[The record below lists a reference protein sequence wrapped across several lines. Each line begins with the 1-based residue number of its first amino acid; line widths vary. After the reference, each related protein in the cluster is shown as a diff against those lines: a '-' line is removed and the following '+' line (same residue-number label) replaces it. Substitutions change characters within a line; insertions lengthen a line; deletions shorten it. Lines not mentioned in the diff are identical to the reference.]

1 MTHTQTGER
10 RSHTRKLLRFSQMSE
25 ARKHLVRL
33 CQTINYGQ
41 ILKLDFSGG
50 EPLFHPVPVVLLDLK
65 LDIEE
70 YERPEVDLA
79 DFVLSEENHRLF
91 AKMDTIRNGRMERI
105 EVRAGI
111 PRRVLIERQLSE
123 GLR

>member
-1 MTHTQTGER
+1 
-10 RSHTRKLLRFSQMSE
+10 
-25 ARKHLVRL
+25 L

-41 ILKLDFSGG
+41 ILGLDFSGG

-65 LDIEE
+65 LDIDEN
-70 YERPEVDLA
+70 ERPEVDLP

-111 PRRVLIERQLSE
+111 PRRVVMERQLSD